1 MLTFL
6 FAVVIGILV
15 GWNVPQPDFIKVIK
29 DKVLSVFKKFL
40 VGWNVPQPDFIKVI
54 KDKVLSVFK
63 K

>member
-1 MLTFL
+1 
-6 FAVVIGILV
+6 LV